1 MLDEVHFFRKYANAE
16 VLGSVPARRFSEMA
30 DFLETFHLDAL
41 GYLVSTSY
49 SEGYG
54 IQILRG
60 FYTIIDE
67 MDREE
72 IQISEC
78 HDLHSVAMI
87 PMAMEYF
94 IDWVQEQNEFYFDF
108 YREQTTKPKKQAD
121 VKNNKTSCPIGY
133 TGRN

>member
-1 MLDEVHFFRKYANAE
+1 MVDEVQVFRKYANAE

-78 HDLHSVAMI
+78 HDLHSVAMTPI
-87 PMAMEYF
+87 AMEYF
-94 IDWVQEQNEFYFDF
+94 IDWVKEKNEFYFEF
-108 YREQTTKPKKQAD
+108 YWEQQPKPKKQAD
-121 VKNNKTSCPIGY
+121 VKNNKTS
-133 TGRN
+133 

>member
-1 MLDEVHFFRKYANAE
+1 MLNEVNFFRKYANAE
-16 VLGSVPARRFSEMA
+16 VLGSVPARCFSEMA

-60 FYTIIDE
+60 FYVIIDE

-78 HDLHSVAMI
+78 HDLHSVAMT

-94 IDWVQEQNEFYFDF
+94 IDWVQEKNEFYFDF
-108 YREQTTKPKKQAD
+108 YREQTTKAK
-121 VKNNKTSCPIGY
+121 KTS
-133 TGRN
+133 RRKK

>member
-78 HDLHSVAMI
+78 HDLHSVAMT

-94 IDWVQEQNEFYFDF
+94 IDWVQKQNESYF
-108 YREQTTKPKKQAD
+108 EK
-121 VKNNKTSCPIGY
+121 I
-133 TGRN
+133 

>member
-1 MLDEVHFFRKYANAE
+1 MLNEVHFFRKYANAE
-16 VLGSVPARRFSEMA
+16 VLGSVPANRFSEMA

-60 FYTIIDE
+60 FYAIIDE

-72 IQISEC
+72 IQIREC
-78 HDLHSVAMI
+78 HDLHSIAMT

-108 YREQTTKPKKQAD
+108 YREQTTKPKK
-121 VKNNKTSCPIGY
+121 TS
-133 TGRN
+133 RRKK

>member
-1 MLDEVHFFRKYANAE
+1 MLNEVHFFRKYANAE
-16 VLGSVPARRFSEMA
+16 VLGSVPAKRFSEMA

-41 GYLVSTSY
+41 GWLVSTTY

-54 IQILRG
+54 IHVLRG
-60 FYTIIDE
+60 FYIIIDD

-78 HDLHSVAMI
+78 HDLHSVAMT

-108 YREQTTKPKKQAD
+108 YREQTTKPKK
-121 VKNNKTSCPIGY
+121 TS
-133 TGRN
+133 RRKK

>member
-1 MLDEVHFFRKYANAE
+1 MLNEVHFFRKYANAE
-16 VLGSVPARRFSEMA
+16 VLGSVPARCFSEMA

-41 GYLVSTSY
+41 GHLVSTSY

-78 HDLHSVAMI
+78 HDLHSVAMT

-94 IDWVQEQNEFYFDF
+94 IDWVQEQNESYFEFYW
-108 YREQTTKPKKQAD
+108 EQQSKPE
-121 VKNNKTSCPIGY
+121 KTS
-133 TGRN
+133 RRKK

>member
-78 HDLHSVAMI
+78 HDLHSVAMT

-108 YREQTTKPKKQAD
+108 YREQTTKPKK
-121 VKNNKTSCPIGY
+121 TS
-133 TGRN
+133 RRKK

>member
-60 FYTIIDE
+60 FNTIIDE

-78 HDLHSVAMI
+78 HDLHSVAMT

-94 IDWVQEQNEFYFDF
+94 IDWIKEENEFYF
-108 YREQTTKPKKQAD
+108 YYYNEQTIKPKK
-121 VKNNKTSCPIGY
+121 TS
-133 TGRN
+133 RRKK

>member
-1 MLDEVHFFRKYANAE
+1 MLNEVNFFRKYANAE
-16 VLGSVPARRFSEMA
+16 VLGIVPARRFSEMA

-60 FYTIIDE
+60 FYVIIDE

-78 HDLHSVAMI
+78 HDLHSVAMT

-108 YREQTTKPKKQAD
+108 YREQTTKPKK
-121 VKNNKTSCPIGY
+121 TS
-133 TGRN
+133 RRKK

>member
-16 VLGSVPARRFSEMA
+16 VLGSVPTRRFSEMA

-78 HDLHSVAMI
+78 HDLHSVAMT

-94 IDWVQEQNEFYFDF
+94 IDWVQEQNESYFEFYW
-108 YREQTTKPKKQAD
+108 EQQPKPKK
-121 VKNNKTSCPIGY
+121 TS
-133 TGRN
+133 RRKK

>member
-1 MLDEVHFFRKYANAE
+1 MLDEVHFFRKYANTE

-41 GYLVSTSY
+41 GHLVSTSY

-60 FYTIIDE
+60 FYVIIDE

-78 HDLHSVAMI
+78 HDLHSVAI
-87 PMAMEYF
+87 TPMAMEYF

-108 YREQTTKPKKQAD
+108 YREQTTKTEKNKQ
-121 VKNNKTSCPIGY
+121 T
-133 TGRN
+133 